1 MKNILQINRRTIAP
15 SLFIL
20 FAVITLAIG
29 FSSQTSLPL
38 VAEELPKIVTGG

>member
-1 MKNILQINRRTIAP
+1 MKNILQINRHTIVP

-20 FAVITLAIG
+20 FALIAFAVS

-38 VAEELPKIVTGG
+38 MADDFPKIVTGG